1 MEAANRKQLL
11 LLVGLGLVWAC
22 LLGWQLLYS
31 EEPARMPLKNT
42 TGGAVPGPRSS
53 APMTG
58 GLHVNL
64 DLLTA
69 TGGQREAS
77 FATPRNIFASLSGK
91 GAMDKAIAQDVPP
104 EQRLPTPA
112 EERRLAA
119 AAELNQFRYLGFFR
133 FGGVNSGR
141 QKDLAV
147 LVRDDEL
154 HVVHAGDTIEKEV
167 LVRAVRSDR
176 VTLQHLGSRL
186 VQEVQVTQEPLTGTP
201 QN

>member
-1 MEAANRKQLL
+1 METANRKRLV
-11 LLVGLGLVWAC
+11 LLVGLGLVWVC

-42 TGGAVPGPRSS
+42 TGGVVTGPRSP
-53 APMTG
+53 AATAG

-69 TGGQREAS
+69 ASGQREAS

-91 GAMDKAIAQDVPP
+91 GSMDKAVAQDVAP

-133 FGGVNSGR
+133 FGGVKSSR

-167 LVRAVRSDR
+167 IVRSVRSDR

>member
-1 MEAANRKQLL
+1 
-11 LLVGLGLVWAC
+11 
-22 LLGWQLLYS
+22 
-31 EEPARMPLKNT
+31 
-42 TGGAVPGPRSS
+42 
-53 APMTG
+53 
-58 GLHVNL
+58 
-64 DLLTA
+64 
-69 TGGQREAS
+69 
-77 FATPRNIFASLSGK
+77 
-91 GAMDKAIAQDVPP
+91 MDKTVAQDVAS
-104 EQRLPTPA
+104 EQRLPTPT

-133 FGGVNSGR
+133 FGGAKSSR

-167 LVRAVRSDR
+167 LVRSVRSDR